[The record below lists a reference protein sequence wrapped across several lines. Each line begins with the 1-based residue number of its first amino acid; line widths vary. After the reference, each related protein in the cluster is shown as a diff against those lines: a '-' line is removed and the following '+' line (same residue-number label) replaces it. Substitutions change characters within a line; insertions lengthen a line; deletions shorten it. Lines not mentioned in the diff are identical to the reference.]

1 MAKKKPLVN
10 TELINILAPTCIKF
24 YKNDLDYGS
33 NKAKIYGIIKYP
45 QQVRSGF
52 FNPISN
58 IPHTVINYHY
68 KAIDNQVLYDAI
80 GRANK
85 QQSEK
90 YYNTNNA
97 VEQKSAELALS
108 NMDNMLNRMQQNN
121 EGMCEI
127 STTIMTLGKNEED
140 LEKNC
145 KKTIGTI
152 AGENCRSRAMPF
164 LQKESLIN
172 LSLTHTPHPKINQ
185 IFGRIMPLKTFIGG
199 FPFSTVGFNDGEGFY
214 LAKDTSGSLII
225 CNLWKR
231 GNDRINSNIVI
242 TGKPGGGKSTA
253 IKHIASNEY
262 AKGTKIIIIDPEREY
277 KAMCNNFNGDWINLI
292 GGKNK
297 INPFNFNIT
306 PKDIDDDGNDVEEF
320 DEDNK
325 PLPDLARH
333 VGQLE
338 TFLQLYAPNLK
349 GEPMLYLKKYI
360 YELYEKFGITFESNA
375 NELKPSEYP
384 TFSDL
389 DTMLN
394 EKLKN
399 KDIDDDER
407 ANIKKILMSLFDI
420 VNGGDKFL
428 WNGHTNINPNSDFIV
443 FDTRDLQES
452 SENKKRAEYY
462 NVMTYIWN
470 LIEKDRKER
479 ILLICDESY
488 LLVDTEIPQTL
499 VFLRNVSK
507 RIRKYE
513 GGLCLITHDIED
525 FLDPKVKMYGQSLLS
540 TACYKILFGTDGK
553 NLEEE
558 TELFNL
564 TEAENELLYAQRR
577 GHALFIAGTKKIH
590 ANFVLNDTELKY
602 MGNAGGR

>member
-1 MAKKKPLVN
+1 MGKKKPIVN
-10 TELINILAPTCIKF
+10 KELINILAPTCVKF
-24 YKNDLDYGS
+24 NKNDFDYGS

-52 FNPISN
+52 FNPVSN
-58 IPHTVINYHY
+58 IPHTVVNYHY
-68 KAIDNQVLYDAI
+68 KPIDNQVLYDAI
-80 GRANK
+80 GRANR

-90 YYNTNNA
+90 FYNTNDA
-97 VEQKSAELALS
+97 VEQKSAELAL
-108 NMDNMLNRMQQNN
+108 DNIDKMLNRMQQDN
-121 EGMCEI
+121 ENMCEI
-127 STTIMTLGKNEED
+127 STMIMTIGKDDED

-152 AGENCRSRAMPF
+152 AGESCQSRTMPF

-199 FPFSTVGFNDGEGFY
+199 FPFSTVGFNDGQGFY
-214 LAKDTSGSLII
+214 FAKDTSGSLII

-253 IKHIASNEY
+253 GKHIISNEY
-262 AKGTKIIIIDPEREY
+262 ATGTKIIIIDPEREY
-277 KAMCNNFNGDWINLI
+277 KSMCNNFNGDWINLI

-297 INPFNFNIT
+297 INPFNFNIA
-306 PKDIDDDGNDVEEF
+306 PKDIDDDDNDIEEY

-333 VGQLE
+333 IGQLE
-338 TFLQLYAPNLK
+338 TFLQLYAPSLK
-349 GEPMLYLKKYI
+349 GETMLYLKKYI
-360 YELYEKFGITFESNA
+360 YELYSKFNITFESNA
-375 NELKPSEYP
+375 NELKPTDYP
-384 TFSDL
+384 TFSDFNDL
-389 DTMLN
+389 LN
-394 EKLKN
+394 EKLHN
-399 KDIDDDER
+399 KDIDEDER
-407 ANIKKILMSLFDI
+407 KNIKKIMMTIFDI
-420 VNGGDKFL
+420 VDGADKFL
-428 WNGHTNINPNSDFIV
+428 WNGHTNINTNSDFIV
-443 FDTRDLQES
+443 FDTKDLQES

-462 NVMTYIWN
+462 NIMTYIWN
-470 LIEKDRKER
+470 LIEKDRTER
-479 ILLICDESY
+479 VLLICDESY
-488 LLVDTEIPQTL
+488 LLVDTETPQTL

-513 GGLCLITHDIED
+513 GGLCLITHDVED
-525 FLDPKVKMYGQSLLS
+525 FLDPKVKMYGQALLS

-564 TEAENELLYAQRR
+564 TEAENELLYSQRR

-590 ANFVLNDTELKY
+590 ANFVLNDTELRY